1 MIGLVLFSACALL
14 LYFLIEHI
22 FKMVSTANTEVPVTR
37 YMEPR
42 HTYRIAID
50 NPSCYGIASRISKEF
65 SSNTEV
71 IMFTG
76 SAGEIASALEER
88 TIDVAIVSSTA
99 DMPQLG
105 DYDVMYTECSSEPI
119 DIAGSDVHLEPL
131 SHQIRSFRIIYRSP
145 LVQVVEKAGIVP
157 TASKLAV

>member
-14 LYFLIEHI
+14 LYFLIEKI
-22 FKMVSTANTEVPVTR
+22 FKMVSKANTEVPVTR

-50 NPSCYGIASRISKEF
+50 NPSYYGIASRISKEF
-65 SSNTEV
+65 SENTEV

-76 SAGEIASALEER
+76 TAGEIANALEDR

-105 DYDVMYTECSSEPI
+105 DYDVMYTESSGEPI
-119 DIAGSDVHLEPL
+119 TIANQV
-131 SHQIRSFRIIYRSP
+131 RSFRIIYRSP

-157 TASKLAV
+157 AAHKLAV

>member
-14 LYFLIEHI
+14 LYFLIEKI
-22 FKMVSTANTEVPVTR
+22 FKMVSKANTEVPVTR

-50 NPSCYGIASRISKEF
+50 NPSYYGIASRISKEF
-65 SSNTEV
+65 SENTEV

-76 SAGEIASALEER
+76 TAGEIANALEDR

-105 DYDVMYTECSSEPI
+105 DYDVMYTESSGEPI
-119 DIAGSDVHLEPL
+119 AIAGSDVRLEPL
-131 SHQIRSFRIIYRSP
+131 SNQVRSFRIIYRSP

-157 TASKLAV
+157 AAHKLAV